1 MTAAQGVLKISRWV
15 LISQKMRNFVILFL
29 ALSEAIE
36 EFYDRSFIEF
46 HEKYIYPDILEKTG
60 VSKNRIYIII

>member
-1 MTAAQGVLKISRWV
+1 
-15 LISQKMRNFVILFL
+15 MRNFVILFL
-29 ALSEAIE
+29 ALSEAIV

-60 VSKNRIYIII
+60 VSKDRIYNNIIKFSILYITVFEIN